1 MSNLSP
7 HSCGSCLKHGP
18 NSSRL
23 YSKNRSSQRY
33 VKQDPW
39 EPVHERSKSL
49 RWTKEQL
56 EKFENLIEPTK
67 QQNETGSSSSGDN
80 LTDDSGIHSKST
92 SKDSP
97 RLVTKSIINYDQPQ
111 KSIIKYDQPVQP
123 VKIERVAIGR
133 RPVRKLPAVPSSK
146 QAHIVQLKSEHKKL
160 RALPQLP
167 TEENN
172 KESSSKLAKQGLR
185 LSNFFRSV
193 KFPRNKKII
202 QTAPIRIFGRE
213 LNDLVKA
220 TNQEVPE
227 ILTKCTKFVEDH
239 GMVDGIYRISGIA
252 SNIKRLKTMFD
263 TQTVPEPL
271 YKEDWIQQDL
281 HSVPSLIKLF
291 FRELPDPMC
300 SEKMLPL
307 LKKGATIATLNSD
320 TREAMPCFR
329 EVLESIGTN
338 HFNTLKHLMIHLQKV
353 AQRSKDTGM
362 SSKNLAIVW
371 APNLIKTSLST
382 HEEQQQI
389 VENSA
394 EHTKLQYNLVQNTQ
408 IVQYMIDNAKW
419 LFDENNSKKDHA
431 HVTTVKI
438 NNNNQL
444 PPQFLERVKFINVEE
459 QQPVSLSKRY
469 SSSDQMNHSGPKK
482 SSLIFEGLNDET
494 NHGGNGLIHRLWNYP
509 FSGANSSSKRPISM
523 DFSDMYNHHTH
534 HPDPCYVQGVHN
546 HRHVHQPQ
554 HHPYHQQLPQPQ
566 QHHHHCL
573 QNNLHVS
580 DV

>member
-1 MSNLSP
+1 
-7 HSCGSCLKHGP
+7 
-18 NSSRL
+18 
-23 YSKNRSSQRY
+23 
-33 VKQDPW
+33 
-39 EPVHERSKSL
+39 
-49 RWTKEQL
+49 
-56 EKFENLIEPTK
+56 
-67 QQNETGSSSSGDN
+67 
-80 LTDDSGIHSKST
+80 
-92 SKDSP
+92 
-97 RLVTKSIINYDQPQ
+97 
-111 KSIIKYDQPVQP
+111 
-123 VKIERVAIGR
+123 
-133 RPVRKLPAVPSSK
+133 
-146 QAHIVQLKSEHKKL
+146 
-160 RALPQLP
+160 
-167 TEENN
+167 
-172 KESSSKLAKQGLR
+172 
-185 LSNFFRSV
+185 
-193 KFPRNKKII
+193 
-202 QTAPIRIFGRE
+202 
-213 LNDLVKA
+213 
-220 TNQEVPE
+220 
-227 ILTKCTKFVEDH
+227 
-239 GMVDGIYRISGIA
+239 
-252 SNIKRLKTMFD
+252 
-263 TQTVPEPL
+263 
-271 YKEDWIQQDL
+271 
-281 HSVPSLIKLF
+281 
-291 FRELPDPMC
+291 
-300 SEKMLPL
+300 
-307 LKKGATIATLNSD
+307 
-320 TREAMPCFR
+320 
-329 EVLESIGTN
+329 
-338 HFNTLKHLMIHLQKV
+338 MIHLQKV

-469 SSSDQMNHSGPKK
+469 SSSDQMNHAGPKK

-509 FSGANSSSKRPISM
+509 FSGANSSSKRPLSM

-534 HPDPCYVQGVHN
+534 HPDPCYAQGVHN

-554 HHPYHQQLPQPQ
+554 HHQHHQHQPHQQHPQQHPQP

-573 QNNLHVS
+573 PNNLHVS